1 MFLWQQALLAAPER
15 RVGEAPHSLAT
26 FLWGQF
32 VTSLY
37 IMIAQIK
44 EMVPVIRSHVVWL
57 WNGATAM
64 TVLAPIIPIIAIP
77 LSTCAIHM
85 D

>member
-15 RVGEAPHSLAT
+15 RVGEAPY
-26 FLWGQF
+26 F

-57 WNGATAM
+57 WNGATAI

-77 LSTCAIHM
+77 LSTGFIHM